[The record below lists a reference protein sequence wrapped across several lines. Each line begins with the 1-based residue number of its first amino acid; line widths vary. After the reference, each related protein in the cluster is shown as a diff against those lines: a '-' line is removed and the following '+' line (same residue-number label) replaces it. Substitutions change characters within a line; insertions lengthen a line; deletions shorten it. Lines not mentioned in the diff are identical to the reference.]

1 MTPELEALHSTV
13 IAWIVGPLVGILLG
27 WLVES
32 LPRK

>member
-1 MTPELEALHSTV
+1 MDIEALRSTL
-13 IAWIVGPLVGILLG
+13 IAWIVGPLVGIVLG